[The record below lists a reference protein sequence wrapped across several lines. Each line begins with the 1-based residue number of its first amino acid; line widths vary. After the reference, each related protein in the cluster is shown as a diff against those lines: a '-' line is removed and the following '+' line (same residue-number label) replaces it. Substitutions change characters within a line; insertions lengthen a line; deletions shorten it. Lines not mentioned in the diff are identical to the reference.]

1 MKCFGNTFSDGDS
14 GTPSIS
20 VQAANLWYNF
30 RDTYIVRF
38 VADGCR
44 KNLPLSDAG
53 ESPLTQN
60 PYESPSESG
69 SLIRRSFTIRPFR
82 RTVFAAFLVVA
93 LLAGLFVPTIELFK
107 GTMSLGRA
115 PLWLAYVG
123 LAVPESWPSPF
134 LIIAAHWIG
143 AFAVAWI
150 GDRLLNVALQ
160 TRA

>member
-1 MKCFGNTFSDGDS
+1 MVCHAADTASLATWFLFGKLFG
-14 GTPSIS
+14 
-20 VQAANLWYNF
+20 
-30 RDTYIVRF
+30 
-38 VADGCR
+38 VATLVDFGEKRCR

-60 PYESPSESG
+60 PYESASESG

-123 LAVPESWPSPF
+123 LAVPESWPLPF